1 MHHLVEPILDGSLAA
16 WFPRGTARALS
27 SWLGLLLLAA
37 TGVGALALDA
47 TSRPVAER
55 ASGGPGGAVL
65 PVGARRALLVATVAC
80 AVGAAVA
87 TLVRFS
93 LALS

>member
-1 MHHLVEPILDGSLAA
+1 MHHLVEPVLDGSLAA
-16 WFPRGTARALS
+16 WFPHGTARALS

-37 TGVGALALDA
+37 TGAGALALDT
-47 TSRPVAER
+47 TSRPVAAP
-55 ASGGPGGAVL
+55 ASGAPAGAVL
-65 PVGARRALLVATVAC
+65 PVRARRALLVATVVC
-80 AVGAAVA
+80 AAGAAVA